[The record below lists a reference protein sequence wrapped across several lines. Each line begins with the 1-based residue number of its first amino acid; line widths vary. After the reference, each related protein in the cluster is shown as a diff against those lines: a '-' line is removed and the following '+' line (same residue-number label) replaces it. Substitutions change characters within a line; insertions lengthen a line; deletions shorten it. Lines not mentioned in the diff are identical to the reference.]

1 MSELTVLWPDADT
14 TPEVYD
20 IWVDFETDSNDF
32 TTGCILEAG
41 VIYTDRDLNII
52 AEREATL
59 PLTPL
64 SAARIVGTDAV
75 YEMHTSSGLLGRLH
89 DPAVPKVTVA
99 ELEKLILAD
108 LEQFGAHKRFRFCGS
123 GSTGFDY
130 YFVQRLMP
138 TLGARI
144 AVFAQEDVRYVRNA
158 YRQFRGGNEV
168 PGEFHEAKT
177 HRAIEDI
184 RLHLAEYKAY
194 GEVLKAGADA
204 LGLD

>member
-1 MSELTVLWPDADT
+1 MSELTVHGPESEP

-41 VIYTDRDLNII
+41 IIYTDRDLNII

-59 PLTPL
+59 PLTAV
-64 SAARIVGTDAV
+64 SAARIAAV
-75 YEMHTSSGLLGRLH
+75 TPVFEMHSTSGLLGRLH
-89 DPAVPKVTVA
+89 DPAVPKVTVE
-99 ELEKLILAD
+99 ELEQLILAD
-108 LEQFGAHKRFRFCGS
+108 LEQFGAHRRFRFCGS

-168 PGEFHEAKT
+168 PGNFHGAKT

-204 LGLD
+204 LGLA